1 MRRVRCMDRV
11 MWCVTGALALLGA
24 MGCED
29 SSEVE
34 PMRARVIKGD
44 LVFEAS
50 YYAELQAA
58 KSEIVHVPTISSVSQ
73 LTVDSVAA
81 DGTQVKKGDVI
92 LTFVKE
98 SLEMDLL
105 ENQDKLEIAL
115 AEQRKVVQGLAR
127 ERIDLALN
135 VQRLELALERA
146 GLDVVQGVNF
156 ISKIDLEKAKIGV
169 SKAKLDLK
177 LSREALRAFEKKKA
191 SALKIESLK
200 VKAVQQDVSDK
211 TNGLER
217 VEVIAPVDGMVYAPY
232 TRLNWQRTK
241 VAPGVVARPGD
252 KVLEL
257 PDLSAYHAQVYV
269 RGRDAALLS
278 VGDEAVVVPV
288 ILSDKRIPAVLVEKE
303 SFATTRNERLG
314 TKTPE
319 GSLKEYL
326 VTFELAEA
334 PEALKPGNSGRVE
347 VRAVVA
353 NDVMLVPLIAL
364 RQSESEGYKA
374 QRADGTWVRVKVGR
388 TSHIMAEVV
397 EGLSV
402 GDELLY
408 SGEARASVEER

>member
-1 MRRVRCMDRV
+1 MMQRTYSAIVAGV
-11 MWCVTGALALLGA
+11 LALCVLGA
-24 MGCED
+24 CDE
-29 SSEVE
+29 SSELA
-34 PMRARVIKGD
+34 PMQAKVIKGD

-58 KSEIVHVPTISSVSQ
+58 KSEAVHVPAISNVNQ

-81 DGTQVKKGDVI
+81 DGTLVKKGDVI

-98 SLEMDLL
+98 SLEMDLV
-105 ENQDKLEIAL
+105 ENQDRLEVVL
-115 AEQRKVVQGLAR
+115 AEQRKAVQGLAR
-127 ERIDLALN
+127 ERIDLALD
-135 VQRLELALERA
+135 VQRKELALERA

-177 LSREALRAFEKKKA
+177 LAREALRAFEKKKA
-191 SALKIESLK
+191 SALKIEALK
-200 VKAVQQDVSDK
+200 VKAVKQDVLEK
-211 TNGLER
+211 TNGLEL
-217 VEVIAPVDGMVYAPY
+217 VQVHAPVDGMVYAPY

-257 PDLSAYHAQVYV
+257 PDLSTYHAHVYV

-278 VGDEAVVVPV
+278 VGDEAVVEPV
-288 ILSDKRIPAVLVEKE
+288 ILSDKRIPAVLVKKE
-303 SFATTRNERLG
+303 DFATTRNERLG

-334 PEALKPGNSGRVE
+334 PDALKPGNSGRVS
-347 VRAVVA
+347 VRSTIAKDVV
-353 NDVMLVPLIAL
+353 LVPLIAL
-364 RQSESEGYKA
+364 RMIEGEGYKA
-374 QRADGTWVRVKVGR
+374 RRVDGTWSAVRVGR
-388 TSHIMAEVV
+388 TSHTMAEVLD
-397 EGLSV
+397 GLSV
-402 GDELLY
+402 GDMLLY
-408 SGEARASVEER
+408 PALESEKKKPN